1 MAARSAQPTRV
12 VIRLRSSSHAQA
24 ATHQPEPQQLEQ
36 QQQHHAD
43 QHSLLSAAVGAT
55 QHAQLLPISSSLASH
70 PGVQISLGLTVA
82 LLALSMSTEPAAAAD
97 GMHQHQHSIQPIMDL
112 AEGEEFW
119 GNVARYGRYFVT
131 VMLGTGYV
139 MAQPVIA
146 AFKRPVTA
154 IGAIVAITGTFVLLK
169 FVLNAMLG
177 VDEPFQYEP
186 GSIVPYNAS

>member
-1 MAARSAQPTRV
+1 VRSHK
-12 VIRLRSSSHAQA
+12 HAQV
-24 ATHQPEPQQLEQ
+24 ATHQSQAQQLEQ

-43 QHSLLSAAVGAT
+43 QHSLQQSAAVGAT
-55 QHAQLLPISSSLASH
+55 QHAQLLSVSSLPSY

-82 LLALSMSTEPAAAAD
+82 LLALSMSSEPAAAAD